1 MADNTEDIQPDFRA
15 ASGSQPIPDPDPA
28 NFSFSSP
35 DGRKIYLNFY
45 DPDSTA
51 LSPSTGTHLRFSVTK
66 TNAGLPVTV
75 YPTSTAINSTAP
87 KTVILNLSSADR
99 IVDGF
104 YNSAGV
110 VTSIQYVSVNYS
122 VSAYGSTVPY
132 LGDNDT
138 TRSLVDSFSG
148 FAISNL
154 TSEANGPVI
163 VSARSSYDGNKLTIL
178 FRESSY
184 PLLPYTGISGFAV
197 SQTGIGI
204 TVTSAYV
211 LDPTS
216 PTDSKRVVM
225 NLATPLEIDTGSNP
239 VTVSYSIP
247 TANFLTDSSP
257 VRTKAPSFSGFS
269 VLNQTDETTKPTII
283 SAETDNGGIGKTVY
297 LTMSERTLPNSPS
310 GFLIYKNNSSVSFA
324 STASTTSYLSTIVTK
339 YTFGFIGTTFN
350 SEDQITLNYVKP
362 TSNFVYDLSLNAN
375 PLDTLSSIFY
385 VTNLVN
391 DVVAPSLIQASS
403 YVEKNGFNI
412 YLKFSE
418 YANPPL
424 LPSTDITG
432 FKVFVNGV
440 YSPIKKAISINTFDK
455 NNFVKLSLYTKIH
468 KNDVVTVGY
477 QQDSPTTAYSLR
489 DSVNNYV
496 ASFEPVSIN
505 NNTSDNP
512 EGFFD
517 PLEWNS
523 EINLGLSGS
532 GNSGSGSIGSFANGD
547 DFFDS
552 FQEIFSKQERYPGAS
567 VILDTHPPYGTV
579 MFNRNEKSDD
589 PGIKIHEFAAF
600 GDIIDYSTI
609 TDYNLSHLLQGW
621 KYESNADQTLAQVSF
636 KLKKQGTIAN
646 SADKIEFLLYAN
658 DEPGTLVGKIGEI
671 IYADLT
677 DTYKTFTFTP
687 TTELKLTGSS
697 PYWFVISLS
706 SLPMSNSGTASVF
719 SAQITKTD
727 GIIAYYNST
736 TAKWI
741 KTLGVSGYTKVS
753 SSNITGDA
761 LSGRDILLDILENP
775 IREAITFGGSSDE
788 SLYEIIGD
796 NQHNYILKK
805 LNKILDASGSLVY
818 PTVINIVVGASSSMP
833 KNYSIEIKE
842 NPNDEWKS
850 VFDTIS
856 DEDTYEFIN
865 YKFDTPKQLSYI
877 RLSYRGDYFTVDT
890 KGTLTLAVRDDLSD
904 VVSAQVSHFSDFR
917 DAIEFENSDVRGL
930 FDFIKGV
937 QDYLNYNIT
946 NSAALWQGQ
955 DTFGSSEGLAGI
967 QYGSKIIFAANN
979 KVYVYQDTIKQ
990 VFSVLDLLST
1000 TDQVTCFAVFKD
1012 KLYLG
1017 TSNGYIYSSYNG
1029 EFWSLVNAKDPLNP
1043 GSYKAIKPIKTMT
1056 TLGKYLFI
1064 GTTQGTTLY
1073 SSVYS
1078 FDGRSLV
1085 NIKDFEVAEITSSA
1099 SFANYVYFGMGDG
1112 YGNESSSIYK
1122 FNNSEWTKILSS
1134 TSDSIDALVYSKV
1147 ANSIVAGFS
1156 GGQIWKLPFDSNND
1170 ATSWSLWHE
1179 TYADNFYSLTNDTG
1193 GNYLYAA
1200 TTNGVYGYFKSQSQ
1214 FKLITSYK
1222 SNTPGL
1228 NAVCKGFST
1237 FALGLSDSKADMMEY
1252 NKIKYNSLS
1261 SINYS
1266 NFLSSEFSDISSTG
1280 KNAVITGYIKAE
1292 FAGSYAFQVETGL
1305 PIKLYLN
1312 DNLVIDQFTESATV
1326 EYFDATETFTVA
1338 ADELIRFK
1346 AVVSYSTLLADY
1358 RFKLYWNYLDG
1369 EDGYQIVP
1377 SSQYYR
1383 ANEIKSV
1390 WNNLTSFVGIGIDG
1404 NVYEFDPSFYETK
1417 VRNVYARFRDEA
1429 GNIHGIVLPG
1439 KTNAYPVIKD
1449 KITQDLKTSNGLK
1462 VSSGKIFQLKQNDN
1476 MMLSTRAIYTPR
1488 LSSYS
1493 IYAPDRKVRASGY
1506 WEAQPFYVPSLSQ
1519 WGNLTALV
1527 LNKYG
1532 LNDLDGLDAGTEVKI
1547 YIKSSTSRDNVLGAS
1562 YGEPYVISY
1571 VNNSNVPVTLESFNI
1586 PLKTFGGKWLQYK
1599 VELSSATKN
1608 LSPELYAVTITYTA
1622 ATGSYFYSKMFDS
1635 SDYSPDVLA
1644 PKFRRGLLTSNDL
1657 PNGGT
1662 ITYGYT
1668 TDDTD
1673 ANTYDFSKYIEVIP
1687 NKTFELST
1695 PSSKIR
1701 FAIMF
1706 TAVGATPSVVYDWA
1720 VQLDAGSADLKMMPG
1735 L

>member
-1 MADNTEDIQPDFRA
+1 MADNTEDTTPDFRA
-15 ASGSQPIPDPDPA
+15 ASGSKPIPDPDPA

-45 DPDSTA
+45 DPDSTGI
-51 LSPSTGTHLRFSVTK
+51 SPSTGTHLRFSVTK
-66 TNAGLPVTV
+66 TNAGFPVTV

-87 KTVILNLSSADR
+87 KTLILNLSSADR
-99 IVDGF
+99 IVDAF

-110 VTSIQYVSVNYS
+110 VTSIQYVSVSYS
-122 VSAYGSTVPY
+122 TSAYGATVPY

-148 FAISNL
+148 FAISNQ

-163 VSARSSYDGNKLTIL
+163 ISARSSYDGSKVTAL

-225 NLATPLEIDTGSNP
+225 NLSSPLDIDTGSNP
-239 VTVSYSIP
+239 VTVSYTIP

-257 VRTKAPSFSGFS
+257 VRTKAPAFSGFS
-269 VLNQTDETTKPTII
+269 VLNQTDETVKPTII
-283 SAETDNGGIGKTVY
+283 SAETDSGGIGKTVY
-297 LTMSERTLPNSPS
+297 VLMSEKTLPNSPS
-310 GFLIYKNNSSVSFA
+310 GFLLYKNNASVSFA
-324 STASTTSYLSTIVTK
+324 STASTTTYLTSIVTR
-339 YTFGFIGTTFN
+339 YTLGLIGTTFN

-362 TSNFVYDLSLNAN
+362 ASNFVYDLSLNAN
-375 PLDTLSSIFY
+375 QLDSLSSIVY
-385 VTNLVN
+385 VTNLVS
-391 DVVAPSLIQASS
+391 DTVAPSLVQSSS
-403 YVEKNGFNI
+403 YVEQNGFNI

-418 YANPPL
+418 YSHPPL
-424 LPSTDITG
+424 LPASDVTG

-440 YSPIKKAISINTFDK
+440 YSPIKKAICINTFDK
-455 NNFVKLSLYTKIH
+455 NNFVKLSLYVKIH

-489 DSVNNYV
+489 DSVGNYV
-496 ASFEPVSIN
+496 ASFEPVSIT
-505 NNTSDNP
+505 NNTLDNP

-523 EINLGLSGS
+523 GINLGLSGS
-532 GNSGSGSIGSFANGD
+532 GNSGSGSIGSFAIGD
-547 DFFDS
+547 DFFNL
-552 FQEIFSKQERYPGAS
+552 FQEIFSKEERYPGAS

-600 GDIIDYSTI
+600 GDVTDYSTI
-609 TDYNLSHLLQGW
+609 TDYNMNHLLQGW
-621 KYESNADQTLAQVSF
+621 KYESNADQTIAQVSF
-636 KLKKQGTIAN
+636 KLKKQGIISN

-677 DTYKTFTFTP
+677 DSYKTFTFTP
-687 TTELKLTGSS
+687 STELNLTGST

-706 SLPMSNSGTASVF
+706 SLPMSNSGTASVYT
-719 SAQITKTD
+719 AQISKSD
-727 GIIAYYNST
+727 GIIAYYDST
-736 TAKWI
+736 NAKWI
-741 KTLGVSGYTKVS
+741 KTLGVSGYIKVS
-753 SSNITGDA
+753 SSNITGDP
-761 LSGRDILLDILENP
+761 LSGRDIMLDILENP
-775 IREAITFGGSSDE
+775 VREAITFGGSSDE

-796 NQHNYILKK
+796 NQFNYILKK
-805 LNKILDASGSLVY
+805 LNKISDASGSLVY

-833 KNYSIEIKE
+833 KNYSIEVKE

-865 YKFDTPKQLSYI
+865 YKFDTPKQLSHI

-904 VVSAQVSHFSDFR
+904 VVSAQISHFPDFR
-917 DAIEFENSDVRGL
+917 DAIEFQNADVRGF
-930 FDFIKGV
+930 FDFRQGV
-937 QDYLNYNIT
+937 QDYLNYDIT

-955 DTFGSSEGLAGI
+955 TTNASSEGLASI
-967 QYGSKIIFAANN
+967 QYGSRIIFAANN
-979 KVYVYQDTIKQ
+979 KVYLFQDQIKP
-990 VFSVLDLLST
+990 VFSTLDLVST

-1029 EFWSLVNAKDPLNP
+1029 EFWSLVNSKDPLNP
-1043 GSYKAIKPIKTMT
+1043 GSFKAIKPITTMT
-1056 TLGKYLFI
+1056 SLGKYLFI
-1064 GTTQGTTLY
+1064 GTKQGSTQY

-1078 FDGRSLV
+1078 YDGRSLV
-1085 NIKDFEVAEITSSA
+1085 NIKDFEMAEVTSSA
-1099 SFANYVYFGMGDG
+1099 SYANYVYFGVGDG

-1134 TSDSIDALVYSKV
+1134 TNDSVDSLVYSKV

-1170 ATSWSLWHE
+1170 ATSWTLWHE
-1179 TYADNFYSLTNDTG
+1179 TYADNIYSLTNDTG
-1193 GNYLYAA
+1193 GNYLFAS

-1214 FKLITSYK
+1214 FKLITTYK
-1222 SNTPGL
+1222 SNTSGL
-1228 NAVCKGFST
+1228 NIVCKGFST
-1237 FALGLSDSKADMMEY
+1237 FALGLSDAKADLLEY
-1252 NKIKYNSLS
+1252 NKIKYNSIS
-1261 SINYS
+1261 NINYS
-1266 NFLSSEFSDISSTG
+1266 NFLTSEFSDISSTG
-1280 KNAVITGYIKAE
+1280 KNAIITGYIKAE
-1292 FAGSYAFQVETGL
+1292 FAGTYAFQVETGL

-1312 DNLVIDQFTESATV
+1312 DTLVVDEFTESATI
-1326 EYFDATETFTVA
+1326 EYFDASETFTVA
-1338 ADELIRFK
+1338 ADELIKFK
-1346 AVVSYSTLLADY
+1346 AIVSYSSLLADY

-1369 EDGYQIVP
+1369 EDGYEVVP
-1377 SSQYYR
+1377 SSQYLR

-1390 WNNLTSFVGIGIDG
+1390 WNYLTMFAGVGIDG

-1417 VRNVYARFRDEA
+1417 VRNVYARFKDQA

-1488 LSSYS
+1488 MSNYS
-1493 IYAPDRKVRASGY
+1493 IYAPDRKVRAVGY
-1506 WEAQPFYVPSLSQ
+1506 WEAQPFYIPSLSQ

-1532 LNDLDGLDAGTEVKI
+1532 LNELEGLDAGTEVKV
-1547 YIKSSTSRDNVLGAS
+1547 YIKASTSRDNVLNAS

-1586 PLKTFGGKWLQYK
+1586 PLQTFGGKWLQYK

-1622 ATGSYFYSKMFDS
+1622 ATGSFFYTKMFNS
-1635 SDYSPDVLA
+1635 SDYSSDVVA

-1673 ANTYDFSKYIEVIP
+1673 ANTYDFSKYIEITP

-1720 VQLDAGSADLKMMPG
+1720 VQLDAGSANLKMMPG